1 MGKNYIPL
9 LEEIVG
15 QENIIA
21 ELEDL
26 LAYSYD
32 STRLEYMP
40 DVVVKAKNAE
50 QVSRIMA
57 LANEYEIPVT
67 PRGAATGLSG
77 GCLAVN
83 GGIMLV
89 MVEMN
94 RILNINPVDLLIEV
108 EAGVVTENVSKAVEH
123 LNLFYPPDP
132 GSLKSSTIGGNIA
145 ENAGGLKGLKYGVT
159 KDYVNS
165 LEVVLPTGKIVN
177 IGTKTVKAVTGYNI
191 IDLMSG
197 SEGTLGIVT
206 KATLGLLPIPPDRAS
221 ILVFFENMTDA
232 ATTVRDIVAQGVITA
247 TLEIVDNVT
256 INAIEDFLKIGLDR
270 TVGAMLLIEV
280 DGQKGAVDI
289 EKEIVINVCKKNNA
303 LTVRLATSAQERDE
317 LWSARRAALSSLSR
331 IKPST
336 ILEDATVP
344 RSRIVELV
352 DAVNKIAAKYD
363 MTIGTFGHAG
373 DGNLHPTILTD
384 LRIPEE
390 ASKTEKIIEEIFE
403 ETIRLGGTL
412 SGEHGIGITK
422 ARYLKLEISRDLY
435 ELMAGIKNAFDPKK
449 ILNPGKMKCVYDMA
463 T

>member
-177 IGTKTVKAVTGYNI
+177 MGTKTVKAVTGYNI

-435 ELMAGIKNAFDPKK
+435 ELMAGIKNAFDPKN

>member
-15 QENIIA
+15 QENIIT
-21 ELEDL
+21 ESEDL

-40 DVVVKAKNAE
+40 DVVVKVKNAE

-57 LANEYEIPVT
+57 LANEYEVPVT

-177 IGTKTVKAVTGYNI
+177 MGTKTVKAVTGYNI

-206 KATLGLLPIPPDRAS
+206 KAVLGLLPIPPDRAS
-221 ILVFFENMTDA
+221 ILAFFENMTDA
-232 ATTVRDIVAQGVITA
+232 ATTVRDIVARGVITA

-303 LTVRLATSAQERDE
+303 LTVRLAISTQERDE

-435 ELMAGIKNAFDPKK
+435 ELMAGIKNAFDPKN